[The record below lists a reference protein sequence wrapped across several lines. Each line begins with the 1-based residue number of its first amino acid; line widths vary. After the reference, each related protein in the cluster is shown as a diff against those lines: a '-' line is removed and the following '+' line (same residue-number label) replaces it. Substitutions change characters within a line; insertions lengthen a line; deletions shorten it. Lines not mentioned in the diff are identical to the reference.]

1 MTLQSTTHHCNHFTS
16 NTVPRPRNAR

>member
-16 NTVPRPRNAR
+16 NTVQRPRNAR